1 MYEIIEK
8 LLILWADTINKI
20 FLFEIQFDSN
30 EYIPIGKIITA
41 FIFISLVIY
50 FILDAMGI
58 LDSEGE

>member
-30 EYIPIGKIITA
+30 KYIPIGKIITA
-41 FIFISLVIY
+41 FIFVSLVIY

>member
-8 LLILWADTINKI
+8 TLILWADSINKL
-20 FLFEIQFDSN
+20 FLFEIQFENND
-30 EYIPIGKIITA
+30 YVPIGKLITA
-41 FIFISLVIY
+41 FIFIVFVIY

>member
-1 MYEIIEK
+1 MYEI
-8 LLILWADTINKI
+8 
-20 FLFEIQFDSN
+20 
-30 EYIPIGKIITA
+30 KIITA